1 MRIER
6 PICTRT
12 DSRLRR
18 LPRMSGWRP
27 SVRSTVVTRMPMNNY
42 DLPGADWS
50 QQHGDTSLG
59 DPTRP
64 ALVFGAC
71 IAAAVFLAVGVWMGW
86 F

>member
-1 MRIER
+1 
-6 PICTRT
+6 
-12 DSRLRR
+12 
-18 LPRMSGWRP
+18 
-27 SVRSTVVTRMPMNNY
+27 MNNY
-42 DLPGADWS
+42 ELPGADWS
-50 QQHGDTSLG
+50 ERAGHTDLG